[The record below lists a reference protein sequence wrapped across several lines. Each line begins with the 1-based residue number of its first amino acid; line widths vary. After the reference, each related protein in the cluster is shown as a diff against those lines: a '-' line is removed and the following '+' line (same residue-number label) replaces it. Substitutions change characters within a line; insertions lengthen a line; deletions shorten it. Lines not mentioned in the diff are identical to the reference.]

1 MSTTET
7 VNLEETTPIIPKTCK
22 AGVVVN
28 PGPDFSTL
36 TRQKIEV
43 QDIPVP
49 EIGPEEVLIKLNVTG
64 LCMSDVHFMMED
76 WGMPPMS
83 QFGTKCAG
91 HEGAGVIV
99 KVGERVKNLKVGQ
112 RAGLKPI
119 QDVCHTCE
127 YCKTGRETYCLS
139 CVMTGL
145 HIDGSYKQYIVS
157 PERYTSLIPDG
168 VPDEIAGPI
177 MCSGSTAYT
186 SIKESGLRPG
196 QWAVFPGGGGG
207 VGMQAVQLAIAM
219 GLRAIVID
227 TGAER
232 KETCL
237 KYGADEFIDFKEVEN
252 PVEKVLELTGG
263 GAHAVFVTAVQSY
276 PIAQGF
282 LGHRA
287 GAQVMCIGLPPA
299 GKYNMEV
306 NPSALAFRNQS
317 IKGTLVAGMADVDET
332 MDFAR
337 RGKLRLEP
345 TVVGLSKFNESVQ
358 KLKNGQ
364 VAGRIVVD
372 FNKE

>member
-28 PGPDFSTL
+28 PGPDFS
-36 TRQKIEV
+36 IEV

-119 QDVCHTCE
+119 QD
-127 YCKTGRETYCLS
+127 
-139 CVMTGL
+139 
-145 HIDGSYKQYIVS
+145 YIVS

>member
-1 MSTTET
+1 MLCPFSIQQIADMSTTET

-263 GAHAVFVTAVQSY
+263 GAHAVFVT
-276 PIAQGF
+276 GK
-282 LGHRA
+282 A